1 MTRKRLTILGGIL
14 GAFLLFLLLTMP
26 RQDAGVNYDM
36 NRELLLSSALSG
48 DQMQSKLETAEIAD
62 EDASKQ
68 AVKKKH
74 KSFKGDITYYA
85 NCLEGNKT
93 ASGEPYDGDKLT
105 AAHRTLP
112 LGSKVKVKNLEN
124 NKEVVLKVNDRG
136 PFASGKVLDVSRRAA
151 KKLALIKEGTTEAKV
166 EVLSKPKTA
175 SSSNSQDM

>member
-48 DQMQSKLETAEIAD
+48 DQMQSRLKTAEIAD

-74 KSFKGDITYYA
+74 KSFKGEITYYA
-85 NCLEGNKT
+85 KSLDGNKT
-93 ASGEPYDGDKLT
+93 TSGERYDGDKLT

-112 LGSKVKVKNLEN
+112 LGSKVKVKNLDN
-124 NKEVVLKVNDRG
+124 NKEVVVRVNDRG
-136 PFASGKVLDVSRRAA
+136 PHAKGKILDVSRSAA
-151 KKLALIKEGTTEAKV
+151 KKLAFIEDGTTEAKV
-166 EVLSKPKTA
+166 EVISKPKTA